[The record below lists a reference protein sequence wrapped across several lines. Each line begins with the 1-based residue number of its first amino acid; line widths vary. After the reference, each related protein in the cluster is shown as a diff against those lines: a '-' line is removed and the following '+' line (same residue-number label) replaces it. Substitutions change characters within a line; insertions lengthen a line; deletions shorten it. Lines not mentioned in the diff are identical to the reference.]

1 MINKD
6 MAEGEIDKTLERYAI
21 PTDLPLVVQVSRFD
35 RWKDPQGV
43 IEAYEI
49 ARRTTDCR
57 LVLVGSKADDDPEAA
72 AVLESVQAL
81 ADERVL
87 VLSVTDPLL
96 VNALQRRAAVILQK
110 SIREGFGLTVSE
122 AMWKG
127 TPVVGGNVGGIRYQ
141 ISDGENG
148 FLVNSI
154 DEAAN
159 RIVTLL
165 QTPELRQ
172 RMGASGR
179 ETVRRKFLLSRLAE
193 DWIDLITARRAA
205 MDT

>member
-1 MINKD
+1 M
-6 MAEGEIDKTLERYAI
+6 T
-21 PTDLPLVVQVSRFD
+21 
-35 RWKDPQGV
+35 
-43 IEAYEI
+43 
-49 ARRTTDCR
+49 C
-57 LVLVGSKADDDPEAA
+57 
-72 AVLESVQAL
+72 
-81 ADERVL
+81 
-87 VLSVTDPLL
+87 
-96 VNALQRRAAVILQK
+96 
-110 SIREGFGLTVSE
+110 
-122 AMWKG
+122 
-127 TPVVGGNVGGIRYQ
+127 YQ